1 MKTNTQKIEQ
11 IFSEQL
17 QSEESKP
24 LLFVPIAKHKKV
36 IGLMMTSNIN
46 VALSLHNG
54 TDLIFNQ
61 QSVFHGSQVSPDDRV
76 IKLDEPLNGN
86 AIKGI
91 VTGLQNNTKA
101 SVYLIIETTE

>member
-1 MKTNTQKIEQ
+1 MNKIEQ

-17 QSEESKP
+17 QQGESKAI
-24 LLFVPIAKHKKV
+24 LFVPHSKHQKIV
-36 IGLMMTSNIN
+36 GLMMSSNIN
-46 VALSLHNG
+46 VALSLQNG

-76 IKLDEPLNGN
+76 IELDEIFKNDVV
-86 AIKGI
+86 KGVI
-91 VTGLQNNTKA
+91 TGLQNNTRA

>member
-1 MKTNTQKIEQ
+1 MNKTQKIEQ
-11 IFSEQL
+11 VFSEQL
-17 QSEESKP
+17 QNGESKP
-24 LLFVPIAKHKKV
+24 LMFVPIAKHKKV

-46 VALSLHNG
+46 VALSLSNG

-91 VTGLQNNTKA
+91 VTGLQNNIQT
-101 SVYLIIETTE
+101 SVYLIIETKE

>member
-1 MKTNTQKIEQ
+1 MNNRLKIISVFSELLQQDESKNLLYSPTSNHQKI
-11 IFSEQL
+11 
-17 QSEESKP
+17 
-24 LLFVPIAKHKKV
+24 V
-36 IGLMMTSNIN
+36 GLMLTSNIN

-76 IKLDEPLNGN
+76 IKLDEPLNSKSV
-86 AIKGI
+86 KGV

-101 SVYLIIETTE
+101 SVYLIIETR

>member
-1 MKTNTQKIEQ
+1 MNNTQKIEQ
-11 IFSEQL
+11 IFSDKL
-17 QSEESKP
+17 QNGESKP

-36 IGLMMTSNIN
+36 IGIMMTSNIN

-91 VTGLQNNTKA
+91 VSGLQNNTGA
-101 SVYLIIETTE
+101 SVYLIIETQE

>member
-1 MKTNTQKIEQ
+1 MKTNTKKIEP
-11 IFSEQL
+11 IFSDKL
-17 QSEESKP
+17 QNGESKP
-24 LLFVPIAKHKKV
+24 LLFVPTSKHIKI

-76 IKLDEPLNGN
+76 IKLDEPIKGN
-86 AIKGI
+86 AIKGV
-91 VTGLQNNTKA
+91 VTGLQNNTQA
-101 SVYLIIETTE
+101 SVYLIIETKE

>member
-1 MKTNTQKIEQ
+1 MNNTQKIEQ
-11 IFSEQL
+11 IFSERL
-17 QSEESKP
+17 QNGESRP

-36 IGLMMTSNIN
+36 IGLMMTSNVN

-91 VTGLQNNTKA
+91 VTGLQNNTQA
-101 SVYLIIETTE
+101 SVYLIIKTEE

>member
-1 MKTNTQKIEQ
+1 MKKIEQ

-17 QSEESKP
+17 QQGESKAI
-24 LLFVPIAKHKKV
+24 LFVPHNRQQKIV
-36 IGLMMTSNIN
+36 GLMMTSNIN
-46 VALSLHNG
+46 VALSLQNG

-76 IKLDEPLNGN
+76 IELDESIKGD
-86 AIKGI
+86 AVKGI

-101 SVYLIIETTE
+101 SIYLVIETTK